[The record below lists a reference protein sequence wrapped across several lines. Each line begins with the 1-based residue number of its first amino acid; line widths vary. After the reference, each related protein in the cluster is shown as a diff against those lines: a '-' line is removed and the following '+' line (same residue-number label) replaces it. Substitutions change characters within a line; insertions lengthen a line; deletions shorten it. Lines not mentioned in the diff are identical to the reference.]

1 VFFNYT
7 HHYTHNSLLLVIL
20 IHLKQ
25 VAIKYEFIL
34 FTAIVIVL
42 CIVCIVCIVKS
53 ILYIKFEIEK

>member
-1 VFFNYT
+1 M
-7 HHYTHNSLLLVIL
+7 L

-53 ILYIKFEIEK
+53 ILYIKFEIEKWGINNITCVI